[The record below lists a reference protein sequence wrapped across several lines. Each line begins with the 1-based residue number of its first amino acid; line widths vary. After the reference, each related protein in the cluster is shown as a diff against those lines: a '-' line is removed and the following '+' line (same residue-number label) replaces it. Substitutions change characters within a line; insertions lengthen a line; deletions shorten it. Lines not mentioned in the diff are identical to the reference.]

1 MCKFI
6 CRLFKRKEK
15 PVPPPPPPPPPPNP
29 QQFYYYYATQ
39 HLNCVQN
46 SGVDACTIKVPAHLN
61 GFSWY
66 TGSDGFEYMIGNSCQ
81 EDVNAIEVLGGANR
95 CAELNQVL
103 V

>member
-15 PVPPPPPPPPPPNP
+15 PIAPPPPPPPPPNP